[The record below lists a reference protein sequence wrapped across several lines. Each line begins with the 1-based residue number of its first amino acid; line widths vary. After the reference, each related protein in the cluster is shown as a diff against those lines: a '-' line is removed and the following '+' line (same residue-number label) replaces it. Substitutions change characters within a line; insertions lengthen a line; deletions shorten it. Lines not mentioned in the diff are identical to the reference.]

1 MKASQP
7 RSEDFDQRFNDQ
19 PLHRNHLYAKKRRSW
34 VSFILTLIALA
45 LSVISAYHMF
55 YNTLF
60 QLNFLDQTVNYHQ
73 FKEVIQNLTQQSY
86 IDTSDLENSLN
97 ILLTMIHVFFIL
109 VFLNVVLAILTLVFN
124 RTLIKILN
132 FIIAVCATLIPVAI
146 LYIVREAAKE
156 MATKVEQYLG
166 HIDPSTLL
174 VEANGL
180 HNAIIFS
187 GIATALYFISLF
199 FRNRRPKIK

>member
-1 MKASQP
+1 MKASQ
-7 RSEDFDQRFNDQ
+7 QRVENFEQQFNEQ
-19 PLHRNHLYAKKRRSW
+19 PLHRNHLYSKKRRSW

-45 LSVISAYHMF
+45 LSIISAYHMF

-60 QLNFLDQTVNYHQ
+60 QLNFLNQTVNYHQ

-86 IDTSDLENSLN
+86 IDTSNLEHSLN
-97 ILLTMIHVFFIL
+97 TLLTMIHVFFIL

-124 RTLIKILN
+124 RTLIKLLN
-132 FIIAVCATLIPVAI
+132 LIIAVCATLIPVAI

-166 HIDPSTLL
+166 HVDPSSIL

-180 HNAIIFS
+180 HNSIIFS
-187 GIATALYFISLF
+187 CIATTLYFISLF